1 MHRADS
7 SMCGLPQC
15 IIRRMRT
22 AGEGGRIARQRRGSA
37 AALAAVLI
45 FTAVGSASAAP
56 RVVVTVKPLHS
67 LVAGVMAGVG
77 EPDLIIRG
85 AGSPH
90 TYSLKPS
97 EARLLEGAQVIFWVG
112 ESLETFMEKPL
123 AALGQTSRVVEVM
136 RTPGV
141 RLLPGRAGGAWEEL
155 DDAGH
160 GHHARS
166 GAAPAG
172 GRAAATLDGHLWL
185 DPANARAI
193 VREAAD
199 VLGRIDP
206 GNGGR
211 YAANAA
217 AVVARIEAL
226 DGGLKAA
233 LAPARDIPFVVFH
246 DAYQYFES
254 SYALRAVGS
263 ITVSAER
270 APGARRVKE
279 IRDAIKS
286 LGARCVFSEPQF
298 PPAILGALIEG
309 TDTRTGELDPL
320 GAGLP
325 AGPDAYFT
333 LMRSLGSSLAECL
346 LRP

>member
-1 MHRADS
+1 
-7 SMCGLPQC
+7 
-15 IIRRMRT
+15 MRT
-22 AGEGGRIARQRRGSA
+22 APEAARTALQRPA
-37 AALAAVLI
+37 AMAALAATLL
-45 FTAVGSASAAP
+45 FMALGTAIAAP

-67 LVAGVMAGVG
+67 LVAGVMAGVA

-123 AALGQTSRVVEVM
+123 AVLGSKARIVQVM
-136 RTPGV
+136 QVPGIT
-141 RLLPGRAGGAWEEL
+141 LLAGRKGGAWEGHAGH
-155 DDAGH
+155 DDAVPGH
-160 GHHARS
+160 DARETPVHA
-166 GAAPAG
+166 GEHVAAMH
-172 GRAAATLDGHLWL
+172 DGHLWL
-185 DPANARAI
+185 DPANARLIA
-193 VREAAD
+193 RHAAE
-199 VLGRIDP
+199 VLGQLDP
-206 GNGGR
+206 ANSGR

-217 AVVARIEAL
+217 ALVARVDAL
-226 DGGLKAA
+226 DAGLKAT
-233 LAPARDIPFVVFH
+233 LAPVRDIPFVVFH
-246 DAYQYFES
+246 DAYQYFER

-270 APGARRVKE
+270 KPGARRVKE
-279 IRDAIKS
+279 IRETIRS

-298 PPAILGALIEG
+298 SSALLGTLLEG
-309 TDTRTGELDPL
+309 TNAGTGTLDPL

-333 LMRSLGSSLAECL
+333 LMRSLGSALAECL
-346 LRP
+346 VRL